1 MPARYKVRRDLPDSA
16 AVPNPSPIIDLIEAF
31 RRSKVMFTAVSLGVF
46 DFLEDKATNAA
57 ALAHELGVEAE
68 PLERLLDACVGLKL
82 LRRSGTSYKNE
93 PLASTYL
100 CRNSERALTGYIL
113 YSNDVLFRLWD
124 HLEDAMREGTPR
136 WKQAFGIEGGIFDH
150 FFRTEE
156 AKQIFLQG
164 MHGLGLLSSPEV
176 VEAFDLSRFRRL
188 ADLGGAT
195 GHLAIAACERYPS
208 LRAVVFDLPQ
218 VIEVARAHASRS
230 HAAQRVEVMAGDFF
244 RDDLP
249 EADLFAVG
257 RILHDWSE
265 DKIHKLLAKVYRRLP
280 AGGGIL
286 ISEKLLR
293 EDKTGPSSAQLQSLN
308 MLVCTEGKERTL
320 VEYCRLLEATGFRS
334 VQGRITGSPLDAVLA
349 IKPESSQM
357 EDSLDNLMALSTPPG
372 S

>member
-1 MPARYKVRRDLPDSA
+1 MKRLPARYKVRMDLPDSSSA
-16 AVPNPSPIIDLIEAF
+16 PDSSSIPDPSPIMDLIEAF
-31 RRSKVMFTAVSLGVF
+31 RRSKVMFAAVSLGIF
-46 DFLEDKATNAA
+46 DLLEGEPVNAVPLA
-57 ALAHELGVEAE
+57 AELRVEVE

-82 LRRSGTSYKNE
+82 LRRNGASYKNE
-93 PLASTYL
+93 PVASTYL

-113 YSNDVLFRLWD
+113 YSNDVLFRLWS
-124 HLEDAMREGTPR
+124 HLEDAVREGTPR
-136 WKQAFGIEGGIFDH
+136 WKQEFDIDGGIFDH

-156 AKQIFLQG
+156 AKQTFLQG
-164 MHGLGLLSSPEV
+164 MHGLGLLSSPKV

-188 ADLGGAT
+188 VDLGGAT
-195 GHLAIAACERYPS
+195 GHLAIAACERYPG
-208 LRAVVFDLPQ
+208 LHAVVFDLPQ

-230 HAAQRVEVMAGDFF
+230 HAAQRVEVIAGDFF

-265 DKIHKLLAKVYRRLP
+265 DKIHKLLAKIYQRLP
-280 AGGGIL
+280 KGGGIL

-320 VEYCRLLEATGFRS
+320 VEYCRLLEAVGFRM
-334 VQGRITGSPLDAVLA
+334 VQSRITGAPLDAVLA
-349 IKPESSQM
+349 VKS
-357 EDSLDNLMALSTPPG
+357 
-372 S
+372 